1 MPDISGLRRLSQ
13 FYGSI
18 LSGTAGGLTTRDLW
32 SAVQSAAVGQYGQ
45 ALSGITIQD
54 MNVLRGL
61 AGAQLNASREFMNAA
76 PEQGITAQMW
86 ANELDQRPY
95 AERQAAPQWVVRFE
109 HTFVTPEGE
118 TTTDWRSTVWD
129 ELPITKADLLDTLAE
144 DAEGLADDYGTT
156 NVGIGQV
163 MITSR

>member
-1 MPDISGLRRLSQ
+1 MADLSGLRRLSQ
-13 FYGSI
+13 FFGTI
-18 LSGTAGGLTTRDLW
+18 LSGASAGLTTHDLW
-32 SAVQSAAVGQYGQ
+32 SAVQSAATSQYGR
-45 ALSGITIQD
+45 ALSGVTIQD

-61 AGAQLNASREFMNAA
+61 AGAQLNASRNFMNAA

-86 ANELDQRPY
+86 ANELDQRSY

-109 HTFVTPEGE
+109 HTFLTPEGE
-118 TTTDWRSTVWD
+118 PETSWRSSVWD
-129 ELPITKADLLDTLAE
+129 QLPVTKAALLDALAE

-156 NVGIGQV
+156 NVGVGAV